1 MLSLHLLLLT
11 SLSLFFLSPFVFSS
25 VLTPSF
31 FLCSSVPTFLLSSL
45 SLSLSLFPLYLY
57 LFPLSIHPISTVSE
71 STVDCGSPPLPPNAV
86 VTLLNS
92 STGLLALAEYS
103 CRPGFLLE
111 GDSLTQCQSNALWS
125 GTLPT
130 CASKCVYE
138 SKSQM
143 YGYNAGQ
150 HVSSLYTKYYRV
162 LSDYIWRL
170 WA

>member
-45 SLSLSLFPLYLY
+45 SLSLSLYL
-57 LFPLSIHPISTVSE
+57 LPLSLHPISTVSE

-130 CASKCVYE
+130 CASKYVYE
-138 SKSQM
+138 SKM
-143 YGYNAGQ
+143 YGYNAGLC
-150 HVSSLYTKYYRV
+150 HPYI
-162 LSDYIWRL
+162 LSTTAYLVII
-170 WA
+170 